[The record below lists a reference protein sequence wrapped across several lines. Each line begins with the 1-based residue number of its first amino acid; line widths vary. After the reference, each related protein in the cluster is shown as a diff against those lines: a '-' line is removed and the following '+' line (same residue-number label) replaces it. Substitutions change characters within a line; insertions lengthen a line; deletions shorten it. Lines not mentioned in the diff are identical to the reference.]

1 MYRLTYDKK
10 IKCLNLKHISRFW
23 IYYAIPPRADSVFA
37 ISYFFIKRRYTQS
50 SIVYRNSTEE
60 SDVYGSS
67 DNLFNKSSSTESLNL
82 DQEKKMV
89 DINNVTRRSGY
100 GSTEDEMQ
108 ESKNYTTTQD
118 DSDNC
123 KLNSDSHSSNM
134 SWESCREGISHAELG
149 FVHSEICQP
158 LNQYTMDKKNETRTQ
173 KITRTF
179 FTDRK
184 HKSIKAIQKKTP
196 EKYLVTKMN
205 EDYDQHTLN
214 NDKLEYHLDNTEHEL
229 KHGNNLENTKLSS
242 TYRYELKY
250 EYDLD
255 NTKYELKNKN
265 KLEITKISSIHH
277 DELKDEYSLDNTE
290 HKLRD
295 AHNLEIT
302 KLSSTYQDEFKDKYN
317 LDTTEHELKHENKL
331 EITNLSSTYQNK
343 LENEYS
349 LDNTEHKLRDAHNLE
364 ITKLSS
370 TYQDEFKDKYN
381 LDNTE
386 HELKHENK
394 LEITNL
400 SSTYQNKLENECN
413 LDNTEQELKDDNSL
427 EISEISSIHHDEL
440 ENKYSLNNREH
451 SSNDDHVMLANVLET
466 TGLSQIH
473 QDEQNC
479 DYNFLT
485 SPLSSLNNDKSISG
499 IDSPNIKFHHDEI
512 QDISGCCN
520 TCSSECTES
529 LPSPIFNND
538 SSIDDI
544 QYVEDYSDIIFFDPT
559 LSDDAMNEAFV
570 VVEDI

>member
-214 NDKLEYHLDNTEHEL
+214 NDKLEYHLDNTEH
-229 KHGNNLENTKLSS
+229 
-242 TYRYELKY
+242 
-250 EYDLD
+250 
-255 NTKYELKNKN
+255 
-265 KLEITKISSIHH
+265 
-277 DELKDEYSLDNTE
+277 
-290 HKLRD
+290 
-295 AHNLEIT
+295 
-302 KLSSTYQDEFKDKYN
+302 
-317 LDTTEHELKHENKL
+317 
-331 EITNLSSTYQNK
+331 
-343 LENEYS
+343 
-349 LDNTEHKLRDAHNLE
+349 KLRDAHNLE

-413 LDNTEQELKDDNSL
+413 LDNTEVCYIIIYKYKLNEYINFIYLLLIQQELKDDNSL

>member
-317 LDTTEHELKHENKL
+317 LD
-331 EITNLSSTYQNK
+331 
-343 LENEYS
+343 
-349 LDNTEHKLRDAHNLE
+349 
-364 ITKLSS
+364 
-370 TYQDEFKDKYN
+370 
-381 LDNTE
+381 NTE

-413 LDNTEQELKDDNSL
+413 LDNTEVCYIIIYKYKLNEYINFIYLLLIQQELKDDNSL